1 MPMSTPGPARVGT
14 GPLAATILLVAT
26 LTTPDVGLAQTS
38 DERIAR
44 AVMPAPAPM
53 RDGATVLGQGR
64 HGVVTLREG
73 EGPMICLADDPEEEG
88 FHVACYHESLE
99 PYMAR
104 GRELRDEGLNGRD
117 AIARRWEE
125 IEAGTLAFPD
135 RAVLY
140 SLSGDDAAGEL
151 QALTVVY
158 LKGASAAGLGVPE
171 NPRDGIPWMMFSGRP
186 TAHLMIHDPMPR
198 P

>member
-1 MPMSTPGPARVGT
+1 MPMSTPRSARVGT
-14 GPLAATILLVAT
+14 GPFAATIFLVAT
-26 LTTPDVGLAQTS
+26 LATPDDARAQT
-38 DERIAR
+38 DEDRIAR

-53 RDGATVLGQGR
+53 RAGATVLGQGLE
-64 HGVVTLREG
+64 GVVRLREG
-73 EGPMICLADDPEEEG
+73 EGPMICLADDPGEEG
-88 FHVACYHESLE
+88 FHVSCYHESLE

-104 GRELRDEGLNGRD
+104 GRELRAEGVSGRD

-125 IEAGTLAFPD
+125 IEAGELAFPD
-135 RAVLY
+135 RAALY
-140 SLSGDDAAGEL
+140 SLSGDDPAGEL

-158 LKGASAAGLGVPE
+158 LKGASAATLGVPE
-171 NPRDGIPWMMFSGRP
+171 NPRDGIPWLMFSGRP